1 MADVPDLI
9 VRRDGH
15 VARFHGSWYRGPHT
29 NFIPSKA
36 ELRAPDAVD
45 RYILH
50 GWVPDAPF
58 ITKSSR
64 ITAFGSCF
72 AQHLTN
78 YLHGAGYNVLG
89 KHLNLSSHIIHFGE
103 GMVNSFAIRQQF
115 EWALEDKEFSE
126 NLWFGEHKE
135 IALVDPRIKAETKE
149 IIGTT
154 DIFVITLGLSEIWY
168 DKRSGEAFW
177 RAVPGPLFDPERHG
191 FRVSS
196 CEENHANLVRIR
208 DLIRTARPQAKVIF
222 TLSPVP
228 LMATFRPVSC
238 LTASSV
244 SKAILRVAID
254 QLMRESPDDRSL
266 FYFPSYEMVK
276 ELFVDPYEEDNRHP
290 TPAVV
295 EFIMKTFERHFC
307 VPGAEQTGPTVSEG
321 KTA

>member
-1 MADVPDLI
+1 MVNVPDLM
-9 VRRDGH
+9 VRRGGH

-45 RYILH
+45 HFVLH
-50 GWVPDAPF
+50 GWMPDAPF
-58 ITKSSR
+58 ITKRAR

-72 AQHLTN
+72 AQHLTS

-89 KHLNLSSHIIHFGE
+89 KHLDLDAHIIHFGE

-115 EWALEDKEFSE
+115 EWALEDKEFAD
-126 NLWFGEHKE
+126 NLWFGENKE

-177 RAVPGPLFDPERHG
+177 RAIPGPMFDPERHG

-196 CEENHANLVRIR
+196 CEENLANLVRIR
-208 DLIRTARPQAKVIF
+208 ALIRSARPEAKVIF

-254 QLMRESPDDRSL
+254 QLMRENPDDRAL
-266 FYFPSYEMVK
+266 FYFPSYEIVK
-276 ELFVDPYEEDNRHP
+276 DFFVDAYEEDNRHP
-290 TPAVV
+290 TPEVV
-295 EFIMKTFERHFC
+295 KFIMTTFERHFC
-307 VPGAEQTGPTVSEG
+307 IPAVE
-321 KTA
+321 